1 MNQKSQPIIS
11 LEQLYALQNSAE
23 NLVLIDVRSGV
34 NGTDQYKAAHIEGA
48 IYVNLEQDLS
58 EIQEDTTNG
67 GRHPLPPLHKFSH
80 FLGQLGITPNSQV
93 VVYDDSFAGNGA
105 ARFWWM
111 LRAVGHKKVQVLDGG
126 LKYALQHGYPMSKT
140 PTLPVSTSDY
150 PVTHW
155 RLGIVTIDQ
164 VKEASK
170 NPHKVIV
177 DVRAEERYLGI
188 KEPID
193 LVAGHIPNAINMP
206 YFENMDDEGLFL
218 SKEIL
223 REKYNKLFNH
233 HTKDDIIFHCGSG
246 VTACH
251 SLLAIDYSG
260 LPIPILYVGS
270 WSEWYKNEIP
280 Q

>member
-1 MNQKSQPIIS
+1 MMNQKLQPIIS
-11 LEQLYALQNSAE
+11 LEQLFALQKTEE

-34 NGTDQYKAAHIEGA
+34 NGAQNYNHAHFEGA
-48 IYVNLEQDLS
+48 IYVNLEIDLS

-80 FLGQLGITPNSQV
+80 FLGQLGITPNTLV
-93 VVYDDSFAGNGA
+93 VVYDDSFARNGA

-126 LKYALQHGYPMSKT
+126 LKYALNHGFSVSQT
-140 PTLPVSTSDY
+140 PTLPVGTSDY
-150 PVTHW
+150 PVTLW
-155 RLGIVTIDQ
+155 RLGTVTIDQ
-164 VKEASK
+164 VEEATT
-170 NPHKVIV
+170 NPGKVIV

-206 YFENMDDEGLFL
+206 YFENMDEEGLFL

-223 REKYNKLFNH
+223 QEKYKKIFQN
-233 HTKDDIIFHCGSG
+233 HTKDEIIFHCGSG

-251 SLLAIDYSG
+251 SLLAIDYAG

-270 WSEWYKNEIP
+270 WSEWYKNSE
-280 Q
+280 

>member
-1 MNQKSQPIIS
+1 MEPIIS
-11 LEQLYALQNSAE
+11 LEQLFFIQNSEE

-34 NGTDQYKAAHIEGA
+34 NGLNNYNSAHIEGA
-48 IYVNLEQDLS
+48 IYVNLETDLS
-58 EIQEDTTNG
+58 DIHEDTSNG
-67 GRHPLPPLHKFSH
+67 GRHPLPPLHIFSH
-80 FLGQLGITPNSQV
+80 FLGKLGITSAIRV
-93 VVYDDSFAGNGA
+93 IVYDDSYGGNGA

-126 LKYALQHGYPMSKT
+126 LKYALNHGFPMSQT
-140 PTLPVSTSDY
+140 PTLPVGTTDY

-155 RLGIVTIDQ
+155 RLGTVTIDQ
-164 VKEASK
+164 VEEATT
-170 NPHKVIV
+170 NPGKVIV

-206 YFENMDDEGLFL
+206 YFENMDEEGLFL
-218 SKEIL
+218 SKEL
-223 REKYNKLFNH
+223 LKEKYKKIYTH
-233 HTKDDIIFHCGSG
+233 HTKDEIIFHCGSG

-251 SLLAIDYSG
+251 SLLAIDYVG

-270 WSEWYKNEIP
+270 WSEWYKNNEE
-280 Q
+280 

>member
-1 MNQKSQPIIS
+1 MNQKLEPIIS
-11 LEQLYALQNSAE
+11 FEQLFSLQKSSE

-34 NGTDQYKAAHIEGA
+34 NGVLNYNQAHLEGA
-48 IYVNLEQDLS
+48 IYVNLEKDLS

-67 GRHPLPPLHKFSH
+67 GRHPLPSLHQFSH
-80 FLGQLGITPNSQV
+80 FLGQLGITPYTHV

-126 LKYALQHGYPMSKT
+126 LKYALLHGYPMSQT
-140 PTLPVSTSDY
+140 PTPPVGTSDY

-164 VKEASK
+164 VKEATQ

-206 YFENMDDEGLFL
+206 YFENMNEEGLYL
-218 SKEIL
+218 SKDQL
-223 REKYNKLFNH
+223 KEKYKKIFQH
-233 HTKDDIIFHCGSG
+233 HTKDEIIFHCGSG

-251 SLLAIDYSG
+251 SLLAIDYVG
-260 LPIPILYVGS
+260 LPIPQLYVGS
-270 WSEWYKNEIP
+270 WSEWYKNNEE
-280 Q
+280 